1 MNVLKTNYL
10 FLLLFLTV
18 LVGRAQHI
26 ELEGKLLNNSDI
38 EGVHVLNKSKGI
50 NTITDQDG
58 RFEIRVS
65 LADTL
70 YFSSVRYQ
78 LKELVV
84 DSQMMQSGYAAV
96 VLDDRV
102 TELDE
107 VFIKPA
113 LSGNLQQDAQDIEV
127 ETPINFNDVGI
138 PGFIG
143 EPEEK
148 IVPIITGIGTIT
160 TVDLEV
166 LYKHMSGYYKKLRIK
181 RKWEQQ
187 NQVVSQILALYS
199 VEFFKESYGLPQERI
214 YDFLLFCIE
223 TTSVQRDFEVEQYG
237 LVLNHFEE
245 RSGIYLERLEESED

>member
-1 MNVLKTNYL
+1 MSALKIRFAL
-10 FLLLFLTV
+10 FLLFSLSFQLQ
-18 LVGRAQHI
+18 AQQVD
-26 ELEGKLLNNSDI
+26 LKGQLLNTTDI
-38 EGVHVLNKSKGI
+38 EGVHVLNRTKGI
-50 NTITDQDG
+50 NTITNESG
-58 RFEIRVS
+58 SFNIRVS
-65 LADTL
+65 LNDTL

-78 LKELVV
+78 LKELIV
-84 DSQMMQSGYAAV
+84 DQQMINLQAVAV
-96 VLDDRV
+96 VLEDRV

-107 VFIKPA
+107 VFIKPN
-113 LSGNLQQDAQDIEV
+113 LSGNLQQDARDIEV

-187 NQVVSQILALYS
+187 NVVVSEILAMYS
-199 VEFFKESYGLPQERI
+199 ADFFKESYQVPTDRV

-223 TTSVQRDFEVEQYG
+223 TTSVQRDFEVAQYG
-237 LVLNHFEE
+237 LVLNHFKE
-245 RSGIYLERLEESED
+245 RSLIYLGRLEESED